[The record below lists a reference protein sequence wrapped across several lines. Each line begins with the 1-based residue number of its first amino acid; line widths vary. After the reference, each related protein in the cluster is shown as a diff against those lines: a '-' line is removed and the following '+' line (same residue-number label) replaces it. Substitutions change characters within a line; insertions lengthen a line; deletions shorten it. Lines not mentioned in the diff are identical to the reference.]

1 MQASVI
7 LKQRLTTEW
16 AVTHPRHHVPK
27 AYRVVGVLPRSL
39 ASKVTLVSTKYYRKT
54 SVITDNRSLF
64 VLAESSERSKG
75 FLVTDG
81 NLFWVAP
88 AIDFVAKWSE
98 AEKPWLV
105 AEEAARVKQEAA
117 NARRQREQDAS
128 TYAYT
133 KSQARDQGARD
144 SIKALLGEDTLSASR
159 VQVGYDVEYHAET
172 DRFIPRITGTVS
184 LPLQAFERLIE
195 KYNELLDEVR

>member
-27 AYRVVGVLPRSL
+27 AYRVIGVLPRSM

-54 SVITDNRSLF
+54 AVITDNRSLF
-64 VLAESSERSKG
+64 VLAETSERSKG

-88 AIDFVAKWSE
+88 AIDFVDKWAE
-98 AEKPWLV
+98 VEKPWLI
-105 AEEAARVKQEAA
+105 AEEADRIKKEAA
-117 NARRQREQDAS
+117 ETRRKRELDAQ
-128 TYAYT
+128 TYAYS
-133 KSQARDQGARD
+133 KAQLRDQGARD
-144 SIKALLGEDTLSASR
+144 SIKALLGEDALASSR
-159 VQVGYDVEYHAET
+159 VRVGYDVDYDAER
-172 DRFIPRITGTVS
+172 DRFIPKITGDITI
-184 LPLQAFERLIE
+184 PLQAFERLIE
-195 KYNELLDEVR
+195 KYNEMLDEVR